1 MYLAWLLSM
10 TSLIFRASF
19 QFEDKFCYLEVSPLA
34 SYGFIAS
41 GDSMIRLGR
50 SAIHGLPVGSNEGIH
65 DPTVLAATYVVQL
78 SLSFSQIFLGWSSQY
93 KGTRRYNLSRLGYT
107 AIVSLA
113 VLSLVF
119 GMLTFWSTYRQ
130 RSGIGGALSVWF
142 ICYVPC
148 RIAVFIP
155 ESGFSFRSLWR
166 RDIEVAASAA
176 SLNPSRMFSS
186 LYQNI
191 AIQTGILVFQL
202 VWACVL
208 TPLATFRLPFHLM
221 PQTGAKLTDLD
232 QIVAFLIA
240 IISVLYQWKSLLKK
254 AWRNIMQMARLKPIN
269 EVDQTELPRFEEH
282 ERVH

>member
-1 MYLAWLLSM
+1 
-10 TSLIFRASF
+10 
-19 QFEDKFCYLEVSPLA
+19 
-34 SYGFIAS
+34 
-41 GDSMIRLGR
+41 
-50 SAIHGLPVGSNEGIH
+50 
-65 DPTVLAATYVVQL
+65 
-78 SLSFSQIFLGWSSQY
+78 
-93 KGTRRYNLSRLGYT
+93 
-107 AIVSLA
+107 
-113 VLSLVF
+113 
-119 GMLTFWSTYRQ
+119 
-130 RSGIGGALSVWF
+130 
-142 ICYVPC
+142 
-148 RIAVFIP
+148 VFIP

-166 RDIEVAASAA
+166 RDIDQLWNVCQAICLIPPYLLVQGDWKATLYMINEVGLAWVAASAA